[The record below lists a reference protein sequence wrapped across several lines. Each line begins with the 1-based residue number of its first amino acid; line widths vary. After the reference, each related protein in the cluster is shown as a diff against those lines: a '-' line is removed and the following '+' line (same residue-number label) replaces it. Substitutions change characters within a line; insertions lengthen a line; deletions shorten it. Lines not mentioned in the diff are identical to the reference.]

1 MNVQSTGTGQQWI
14 RVWFGEHVLADY
26 AAEPAVAGRYARMME
41 QRFMGLQVTSDPLP
55 DNQVSA
61 EPLPRERMW
70 EMTAV

>member
-1 MNVQSTGTGQQWI
+1 MNAQSTDTGQQWI

-26 AAEPAVAGRYARMME
+26 TAESAVAGRYAKMME
-41 QRFMGLQVTSDPLP
+41 QRFMGLRVTSDPLP
-55 DNQVSA
+55 DDQAST